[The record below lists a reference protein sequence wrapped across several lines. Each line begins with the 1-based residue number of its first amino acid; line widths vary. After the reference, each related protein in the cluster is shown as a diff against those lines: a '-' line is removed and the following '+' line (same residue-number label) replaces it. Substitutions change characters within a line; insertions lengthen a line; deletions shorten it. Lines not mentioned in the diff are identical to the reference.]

1 MKNISNKIK
10 ELYSSEGKESKKKIE
25 NLVILLI
32 ILIITCIA
40 VNKIWT
46 GDKKEDETQRNQ
58 NITTGKQLATQE
70 NNPNSKK
77 TTDLQTNLESIL
89 SNIEGVGRVSVLL
102 TYSESSELVPLYDE
116 TKSETTTEEADTSG
130 GKRTTTDTN
139 TQKSAIMQENSN
151 GEKSIITQKTVSP
164 KIEGAII
171 TAEGGDNANVKTQ
184 IVQAIEAATGLAT
197 HKIQV
202 FKLKV

>member
-1 MKNISNKIK
+1 MKKIPNKIK
-10 ELYSSEGKESKKKIE
+10 ELYSAEGKESKKKME
-25 NLVILLI
+25 NMVILLI

-40 VNKIWT
+40 VNKIWN
-46 GDKKEDETQRNQ
+46 GDKKEDETQTRQ
-58 NITTGKQLATQE
+58 NTTTGKQLATQE
-70 NNPNSKK
+70 NNSNSEN
-77 TTDLQTNLESIL
+77 TTDLQSNLERIL
-89 SNIEGVGRVSVLL
+89 SNIDGVGKVSVLL

-139 TQKSAIMQENSN
+139 TQKSAIMQENSS

-164 KIEGAII
+164 KMEGAII
-171 TAEGGDNANVKTQ
+171 TAEGGENANVKTQ
-184 IVQAIEAATGLAT
+184 IIQAVEAATGLAT

>member
-1 MKNISNKIK
+1 MKKIPSKIK
-10 ELYSSEGKESKKKIE
+10 ELYSAEGKESKKKME
-25 NLVILLI
+25 NMVILLI

-40 VNKIWT
+40 VNKIWN
-46 GDKKEDETQRNQ
+46 GDKKEDETQTRQ
-58 NITTGKQLATQE
+58 NTTTGKQLATQE
-70 NNPNSKK
+70 NNSNSEN
-77 TTDLQTNLESIL
+77 TTDLQSNLERIL
-89 SNIEGVGRVSVLL
+89 SNIDGVGEVSVLL

-139 TQKSAIMQENSN
+139 TQRSAIMQENSS

-171 TAEGGDNANVKTQ
+171 TAEGGENANVKTQ
-184 IVQAIEAATGLAT
+184 IIQAVEAATGLAT

>member
-1 MKNISNKIK
+1 MKNITNKIK
-10 ELYSSEGKESKKKIE
+10 ELYSAEGKESKKKME

-40 VNKIWT
+40 VNKIWNE
-46 GDKKEDETQRNQ
+46 DKKEDETQTRQ
-58 NITTGKQLATQE
+58 NTTTGKQLATQE
-70 NNPNSKK
+70 NNSNSEN
-77 TTDLQTNLESIL
+77 TTDLQSNLERIL
-89 SNIEGVGRVSVLL
+89 SNIDGVGKVSVLL

-139 TQKSAIMQENSN
+139 TQKSAIMQENSS

-171 TAEGGDNANVKTQ
+171 TAEGGENANVKTQ
-184 IVQAIEAATGLAT
+184 IIQAVEAATGLAT

>member
-1 MKNISNKIK
+1 MKKIPSKIK
-10 ELYSSEGKESKKKIE
+10 ELYSAEGKESKKKME
-25 NLVILLI
+25 NMVILLI

-40 VNKIWT
+40 VNKIWN
-46 GDKKEDETQRNQ
+46 GDKKEDETQTRQ
-58 NITTGKQLATQE
+58 NTTTGKQLATQE
-70 NNPNSKK
+70 NNSNSEN
-77 TTDLQTNLESIL
+77 TTDLQSDLERIL
-89 SNIEGVGRVSVLL
+89 SNIDGVGKVSVLL

-139 TQKSAIMQENSN
+139 TQKSAIMQENSS

-171 TAEGGDNANVKTQ
+171 TAEGGENANVKTQ
-184 IVQAIEAATGLAT
+184 IIQAVEAATGLAT

>member
-1 MKNISNKIK
+1 MKNITNKIK
-10 ELYSSEGKESKKKIE
+10 ELYSAEGKESKKKME

-40 VNKIWT
+40 VNKIWN
-46 GDKKEDETQRNQ
+46 GDKKEDETQTRQ

-70 NNPNSKK
+70 NNSNSEN
-77 TTDLQTNLESIL
+77 TTDLQSNLERIL
-89 SNIEGVGRVSVLL
+89 SNIDGVGKVSVLL

-139 TQKSAIMQENSN
+139 TQKSAIMQENSS

-171 TAEGGDNANVKTQ
+171 TAEGGENANVKTQ
-184 IVQAIEAATGLAT
+184 IIQAVEAATGLAT

>member
-1 MKNISNKIK
+1 MKKIPNKIK
-10 ELYSSEGKESKKKIE
+10 ELYSAEGKESKKKLE
-25 NLVILLI
+25 NMVILLI

-40 VNKIWT
+40 VNRIWN
-46 GDKKEDETQRNQ
+46 GDKKEDETQTRQ
-58 NITTGKQLATQE
+58 NTTTGKQLATQE
-70 NNPNSKK
+70 NNSNSEN
-77 TTDLQTNLESIL
+77 TTDLQSNLERIL
-89 SNIEGVGRVSVLL
+89 SNIDGVGKVSVLL

-139 TQKSAIMQENSN
+139 TQKSAIMQENSS

-171 TAEGGDNANVKTQ
+171 TAEGGENANVKTQ
-184 IVQAIEAATGLAT
+184 IIQAVEAATGLAT

>member
-1 MKNISNKIK
+1 MKNITNKIK
-10 ELYSSEGKESKKKIE
+10 ELYSAEGKESKKKME

-40 VNKIWT
+40 VNKIWN
-46 GDKKEDETQRNQ
+46 GDKKEDETQTRQ
-58 NITTGKQLATQE
+58 NTTTGKQLATQE
-70 NNPNSKK
+70 NNSNSEN
-77 TTDLQTNLESIL
+77 TTDLQSNLERIL
-89 SNIEGVGRVSVLL
+89 SNIDGVGKVSVLL

-139 TQKSAIMQENSN
+139 TQKSAIMQENSS

-171 TAEGGDNANVKTQ
+171 TAEGGENANVKTQ
-184 IVQAIEAATGLAT
+184 IIQAVEAATGLAT

>member
-1 MKNISNKIK
+1 MKKIPSKIK
-10 ELYSSEGKESKKKIE
+10 ELYSAEGKESKKKME
-25 NLVILLI
+25 NMVILLI

-40 VNKIWT
+40 VNKIWN
-46 GDKKEDETQRNQ
+46 GDKKEDETQTRQ
-58 NITTGKQLATQE
+58 NTTTGKQLATQE
-70 NNPNSKK
+70 NNSNSEN
-77 TTDLQTNLESIL
+77 TTDLQSNLERIL
-89 SNIEGVGRVSVLL
+89 SNIDGVGKVSVLL

-139 TQKSAIMQENSN
+139 TQKSAIMQENSS

-171 TAEGGDNANVKTQ
+171 TAEGGENANVKTQ
-184 IVQAIEAATGLAT
+184 IIQAVEAATGLAT

>member
-10 ELYSSEGKESKKKIE
+10 ELYSAEGKESKKKME
-25 NLVILLI
+25 NMVILLI

-40 VNKIWT
+40 VNKIWN
-46 GDKKEDETQRNQ
+46 GDKKEDEIQTRQ
-58 NITTGKQLATQE
+58 NTTTGKQLATQE
-70 NNPNSKK
+70 NNSNSEN
-77 TTDLQTNLESIL
+77 TTDLQSNLERIL
-89 SNIEGVGRVSVLL
+89 SNIDGVGKVSVLL

-139 TQKSAIMQENSN
+139 TQKSAIMQENSS

-171 TAEGGDNANVKTQ
+171 TAEGGENANVKTQ
-184 IVQAIEAATGLAT
+184 IIQAVEAATGLAT

>member
-1 MKNISNKIK
+1 MKKIPNKIK
-10 ELYSSEGKESKKKIE
+10 ELYSAEGKESKKKME
-25 NLVILLI
+25 NMVILLI

-40 VNKIWT
+40 VNKIWN
-46 GDKKEDETQRNQ
+46 GDKKEDETQTRQ
-58 NITTGKQLATQE
+58 NTTTGKQLATQE
-70 NNPNSKK
+70 NNSNSEN
-77 TTDLQTNLESIL
+77 TTDLQSNLERIL
-89 SNIEGVGRVSVLL
+89 SNIDGVGKVSVLL

-139 TQKSAIMQENSN
+139 TQKSAIMQENSS

-171 TAEGGDNANVKTQ
+171 TAEGGENANVKTQ
-184 IVQAIEAATGLAT
+184 IIQAVEAATGLAT

-202 FKLKV
+202 FELKV

>member
-1 MKNISNKIK
+1 MKKIPNKIK
-10 ELYSSEGKESKKKIE
+10 ELYSAEGKESKKKME
-25 NLVILLI
+25 NMVILLI

-40 VNKIWT
+40 VNKIWN
-46 GDKKEDETQRNQ
+46 GDKKEDETQTTQ
-58 NITTGKQLATQE
+58 NTTTGKQLATQE
-70 NNPNSKK
+70 NNSNSEN
-77 TTDLQTNLESIL
+77 TTDLQSNLERIL
-89 SNIEGVGRVSVLL
+89 SNIDGVGKVSVLL

-139 TQKSAIMQENSN
+139 TQKSAIMQENSS

-171 TAEGGDNANVKTQ
+171 TAEGGENANVKTQ
-184 IVQAIEAATGLAT
+184 IIQAVEAATGLAT

>member
-1 MKNISNKIK
+1 MKNIPNKIK
-10 ELYSSEGKESKKKIE
+10 ELYSAEGKESKKKME
-25 NLVILLI
+25 NMVILLI

-40 VNKIWT
+40 VNKIWN
-46 GDKKEDETQRNQ
+46 GDKKEDEKQTRQ

-70 NNPNSKK
+70 NNSNSEN
-77 TTDLQTNLESIL
+77 TTDLQSNLERIL
-89 SNIEGVGRVSVLL
+89 SNIDGVGKVSVLL

-139 TQKSAIMQENSN
+139 TQKSAIMQENSS

-171 TAEGGDNANVKTQ
+171 TAEGGENANVKTQ
-184 IVQAIEAATGLAT
+184 IIQAVEAATGLAT

>member
-1 MKNISNKIK
+1 MKKIPNKIK
-10 ELYSSEGKESKKKIE
+10 ELYSAEGKESKKKME
-25 NLVILLI
+25 NMVILLI

-40 VNKIWT
+40 VNKIWN
-46 GDKKEDETQRNQ
+46 GDKIEDETQTRQ
-58 NITTGKQLATQE
+58 NITTGKHLATQE
-70 NNPNSKK
+70 NNSNSEN
-77 TTDLQTNLESIL
+77 TTDLQSNLERIL
-89 SNIEGVGRVSVLL
+89 SNIDGVGKVSVLL

-139 TQKSAIMQENSN
+139 TQKSAIMQENSS

-171 TAEGGDNANVKTQ
+171 TAEGGENANVKTQ
-184 IVQAIEAATGLAT
+184 IIQAVEAATGLAT

>member
-1 MKNISNKIK
+1 MKIIPNKIK
-10 ELYSSEGKESKKKIE
+10 ELYSAEGKESKKKME
-25 NLVILLI
+25 NMVILLI

-40 VNKIWT
+40 VNKIWN
-46 GDKKEDETQRNQ
+46 GDKKEDEIQTRQ
-58 NITTGKQLATQE
+58 NTTTGKQLATQE
-70 NNPNSKK
+70 NNSNSEN
-77 TTDLQTNLESIL
+77 TTDLQSNLERIL
-89 SNIEGVGRVSVLL
+89 SNIDGVGKVSVLL

-139 TQKSAIMQENSN
+139 TQKSAIMQENSS

-171 TAEGGDNANVKTQ
+171 TAEGGENANVKTQ
-184 IVQAIEAATGLAT
+184 IIQAVEAATGLAT

>member
-1 MKNISNKIK
+1 MKKIPNKIK
-10 ELYSSEGKESKKKIE
+10 ELYSAEGKESKKKME
-25 NLVILLI
+25 NMVILLI

-40 VNKIWT
+40 VNNIWN
-46 GDKKEDETQRNQ
+46 GDKKEDETQTRQ
-58 NITTGKQLATQE
+58 NTTTGKQLATQE
-70 NNPNSKK
+70 NNSNSEN
-77 TTDLQTNLESIL
+77 TTDLQSNLERIL
-89 SNIEGVGRVSVLL
+89 SNIDGVGKVSVLL

-139 TQKSAIMQENSN
+139 TQKSAIMQENSS

-171 TAEGGDNANVKTQ
+171 TAEGGENANVKTQ
-184 IVQAIEAATGLAT
+184 IIQAVEAATGLAT

>member
-1 MKNISNKIK
+1 MKNIPNKIK
-10 ELYSSEGKESKKKIE
+10 ELYSVEGKESKKKME
-25 NLVILLI
+25 NMVILLI

-40 VNKIWT
+40 VNKIWN
-46 GDKKEDETQRNQ
+46 GDKKEDETQTRQ
-58 NITTGKQLATQE
+58 NTTTGKQLATQE
-70 NNPNSKK
+70 NNSNSEN
-77 TTDLQTNLESIL
+77 TTDLQSNLERIL
-89 SNIEGVGRVSVLL
+89 SNIDGVGKVSVLL

-139 TQKSAIMQENSN
+139 TQKSAIMQENSS
-151 GEKSIITQKTVSP
+151 GEKSIITQKNVSP

-171 TAEGGDNANVKTQ
+171 TAEGGENANVKTQ
-184 IVQAIEAATGLAT
+184 IIQAVEAATGLAT

>member
-1 MKNISNKIK
+1 MKKIPNKIK
-10 ELYSSEGKESKKKIE
+10 ELYSAEGKESKKKME
-25 NLVILLI
+25 NMVILLI

-40 VNKIWT
+40 VNKIWN
-46 GDKKEDETQRNQ
+46 GDKKEDETQTRQ
-58 NITTGKQLATQE
+58 NTTTGKQLATQE
-70 NNPNSKK
+70 NNSNSEN
-77 TTDLQTNLESIL
+77 TTDLQSNLERIL
-89 SNIEGVGRVSVLL
+89 SNIDGVGKVSVLL

-139 TQKSAIMQENSN
+139 TQKSAIMQENSS

-171 TAEGGDNANVKTQ
+171 TAEGGENANVKTQ
-184 IVQAIEAATGLAT
+184 IIQAVEAATGLAT

>member
-1 MKNISNKIK
+1 MKNIPNKIK
-10 ELYSSEGKESKKKIE
+10 ELYSAEGKESKKKME
-25 NLVILLI
+25 NMIILLI

-40 VNKIWT
+40 VNKIWN
-46 GDKKEDETQRNQ
+46 GDKKEDETQTRQ
-58 NITTGKQLATQE
+58 NTTTGKQLATQE
-70 NNPNSKK
+70 NNSNSEN
-77 TTDLQTNLESIL
+77 TTDLQSNLERIL
-89 SNIEGVGRVSVLL
+89 SNIDGVGKVSVLL

-139 TQKSAIMQENSN
+139 TQKSAIMQENSS

-171 TAEGGDNANVKTQ
+171 TAEGGENANVKTQ
-184 IVQAIEAATGLAT
+184 IIQAVEAATGLAT

>member
-10 ELYSSEGKESKKKIE
+10 ELYSAEGKESKKKME
-25 NLVILLI
+25 NMVILLI

-40 VNKIWT
+40 VNKIWN
-46 GDKKEDETQRNQ
+46 GDKKEDETQTRQ

-70 NNPNSKK
+70 NNSNSEN
-77 TTDLQTNLESIL
+77 TTDLQSNLERIL
-89 SNIEGVGRVSVLL
+89 SNIDGVGKVSVLL

-139 TQKSAIMQENSN
+139 TQKSAIMQENSS

-171 TAEGGDNANVKTQ
+171 TAEGGENANVKTQ
-184 IVQAIEAATGLAT
+184 IIQAVEAATGLAT

>member
-1 MKNISNKIK
+1 MKKIPNKIK
-10 ELYSSEGKESKKKIE
+10 ELYSAEGKESKKKME
-25 NLVILLI
+25 NMVILLI

-40 VNKIWT
+40 VNKIWN
-46 GDKKEDETQRNQ
+46 GDKKEDETQTRQ
-58 NITTGKQLATQE
+58 NTTTGKQLATQE
-70 NNPNSKK
+70 NNSNSEN
-77 TTDLQTNLESIL
+77 TTDLQSNLERIL
-89 SNIEGVGRVSVLL
+89 SNIDGVGKVSVLL

-139 TQKSAIMQENSN
+139 TQKSAIMQENSS

-171 TAEGGDNANVKTQ
+171 TAEGGENANLKTQ
-184 IVQAIEAATGLAT
+184 IIQAVEAATGLAT

>member
-1 MKNISNKIK
+1 MKNIPNKIK
-10 ELYSSEGKESKKKIE
+10 ELYSVEGKESKKKME
-25 NLVILLI
+25 NMVILLI

-40 VNKIWT
+40 VNKIWN
-46 GDKKEDETQRNQ
+46 GDKKEDETQTRQ
-58 NITTGKQLATQE
+58 NTTTGKQLATQE
-70 NNPNSKK
+70 NNSNSEN
-77 TTDLQTNLESIL
+77 TTDLQSNLERIL
-89 SNIEGVGRVSVLL
+89 SNIDGVGKVSVLL

-139 TQKSAIMQENSN
+139 TQKSAIMQENSS

-171 TAEGGDNANVKTQ
+171 TAEGGENANVKTQ
-184 IVQAIEAATGLAT
+184 IIQAVEAATGLAT

>member
-1 MKNISNKIK
+1 MKNIPNKIK
-10 ELYSSEGKESKKKIE
+10 ELYSAEGKESKKKME
-25 NLVILLI
+25 NMVILLI

-40 VNKIWT
+40 VNKIWN
-46 GDKKEDETQRNQ
+46 GDKKEDETQTRQ
-58 NITTGKQLATQE
+58 NTTTGKQLATQE
-70 NNPNSKK
+70 NNSNSEN
-77 TTDLQTNLESIL
+77 TTDLQSNLERIL
-89 SNIEGVGRVSVLL
+89 SNIDGVGKVSVLL

-139 TQKSAIMQENSN
+139 TQKSAIMQENSS

-184 IVQAIEAATGLAT
+184 IIQAVEAATGLAT

>member
-1 MKNISNKIK
+1 MKKIPSKIK
-10 ELYSSEGKESKKKIE
+10 ELYSAEGKESKKKME
-25 NLVILLI
+25 NMVILLI

-40 VNKIWT
+40 VNKIWN
-46 GDKKEDETQRNQ
+46 GDKKEDETQTRQ
-58 NITTGKQLATQE
+58 NTTTGKQLATQE
-70 NNPNSKK
+70 NNSNSEN
-77 TTDLQTNLESIL
+77 TTDLQSNLERIL
-89 SNIEGVGRVSVLL
+89 SNIDGVGKVSVLL

-116 TKSETTTEEADTSG
+116 TKSETTIEEADTSG

-139 TQKSAIMQENSN
+139 TQKSAIMQENSS

-171 TAEGGDNANVKTQ
+171 TAEGGENANVKTQ
-184 IVQAIEAATGLAT
+184 IIQAVEAATGLAT

>member
-1 MKNISNKIK
+1 MKKIPNKIK
-10 ELYSSEGKESKKKIE
+10 ELYSAEGKESKKKIE
-25 NLVILLI
+25 NMVILLI

-40 VNKIWT
+40 VNNIWN
-46 GDKKEDETQRNQ
+46 GDKKEDETQTRQ
-58 NITTGKQLATQE
+58 NTTTGKQLATQE
-70 NNPNSKK
+70 NNSNSEN
-77 TTDLQTNLESIL
+77 TTDLQSNLERIL
-89 SNIEGVGRVSVLL
+89 SNIDGVGKVSVLL

-139 TQKSAIMQENSN
+139 TQKSAIMQENSS

-171 TAEGGDNANVKTQ
+171 TAEGGENANVKTQ
-184 IVQAIEAATGLAT
+184 IIQAVEAATGLAT

>member
-1 MKNISNKIK
+1 MKNIPNKIK
-10 ELYSSEGKESKKKIE
+10 ELYSAEGKESKKKME
-25 NLVILLI
+25 NMVILLI

-40 VNKIWT
+40 VNKIWN
-46 GDKKEDETQRNQ
+46 GDKKEDEKQTRQ

-70 NNPNSKK
+70 NNSNSEN
-77 TTDLQTNLESIL
+77 TTDLQSNLERIL
-89 SNIEGVGRVSVLL
+89 SNIDGVGKVSVLL

-139 TQKSAIMQENSN
+139 TQKSAIMQENSS
-151 GEKSIITQKTVSP
+151 GEKSIITQKNVSP

-171 TAEGGDNANVKTQ
+171 TAEGGENANVKTQ
-184 IVQAIEAATGLAT
+184 IIQAVEAATGLAT

>member
-1 MKNISNKIK
+1 MKNIPNKIK
-10 ELYSSEGKESKKKIE
+10 ELYSVEGKESKKKME
-25 NLVILLI
+25 NMVILLI

-40 VNKIWT
+40 VNKIWN
-46 GDKKEDETQRNQ
+46 GDKKEDETQTRQ

-70 NNPNSKK
+70 NNSNSEN
-77 TTDLQTNLESIL
+77 TTDLQSNLERIL
-89 SNIEGVGRVSVLL
+89 SNIDGVGKVSVLL

-139 TQKSAIMQENSN
+139 TQKSAIMQENSS

-171 TAEGGDNANVKTQ
+171 TAEGGENANVKTQ
-184 IVQAIEAATGLAT
+184 IIQAVEAATGLAT

>member
-1 MKNISNKIK
+1 MKKIPNKIK
-10 ELYSSEGKESKKKIE
+10 ELYSAEGKESKKKME
-25 NLVILLI
+25 NMVILLI

-40 VNKIWT
+40 VNKIWN
-46 GDKKEDETQRNQ
+46 GDKKEDETQTRQ
-58 NITTGKQLATQE
+58 NTTTGKQLAIQE
-70 NNPNSKK
+70 NNSNSEN
-77 TTDLQTNLESIL
+77 TTDLQSNLERIL
-89 SNIEGVGRVSVLL
+89 SNIDGVGKVSVLL

-139 TQKSAIMQENSN
+139 TQKSAIMQENSS

-171 TAEGGDNANVKTQ
+171 TAEGGENANVKTQ
-184 IVQAIEAATGLAT
+184 IIQAVEAATGLAT

>member
-10 ELYSSEGKESKKKIE
+10 ELYSAEGKESKKKME
-25 NLVILLI
+25 NMVILLI

-40 VNKIWT
+40 VNKIWN
-46 GDKKEDETQRNQ
+46 GDKKEDEIKTRQ
-58 NITTGKQLATQE
+58 NTTTGKQLAIQE
-70 NNPNSKK
+70 NNSNSDN
-77 TTDLQTNLESIL
+77 TTDLQSNLERIL
-89 SNIEGVGRVSVLL
+89 SNIDGVGKVSVLL

-139 TQKSAIMQENSN
+139 TQKSAIMQENSS

-171 TAEGGDNANVKTQ
+171 TAEGGENANVKTQ
-184 IVQAIEAATGLAT
+184 IIQAVEAATGLAT

>member
-1 MKNISNKIK
+1 MKKIPNKIK
-10 ELYSSEGKESKKKIE
+10 ELYSAEGKESKKKIE
-25 NLVILLI
+25 NMVILLI

-40 VNKIWT
+40 VNKIWN
-46 GDKKEDETQRNQ
+46 GDKKEDETQTRQ
-58 NITTGKQLATQE
+58 NTTTGKQLATQE
-70 NNPNSKK
+70 NNSNSEN
-77 TTDLQTNLESIL
+77 TTDLQSNLERIL
-89 SNIEGVGRVSVLL
+89 SNIDGVGKVSVLL

-139 TQKSAIMQENSN
+139 TQKSAIMQENSS
-151 GEKSIITQKTVSP
+151 GEKSIITQKTISP

-171 TAEGGDNANVKTQ
+171 TAEGGENANVKTQ
-184 IVQAIEAATGLAT
+184 IIQAVEAATGLAT

>member
-1 MKNISNKIK
+1 MKKIPNKIK
-10 ELYSSEGKESKKKIE
+10 ELYSAEGKESKKKME
-25 NLVILLI
+25 NMVILLI

-40 VNKIWT
+40 VNKIWN
-46 GDKKEDETQRNQ
+46 GDKKEDETQTRQ
-58 NITTGKQLATQE
+58 NTTTGKQLATQE
-70 NNPNSKK
+70 NNSNSEN
-77 TTDLQTNLESIL
+77 TTDLQSDLERIL
-89 SNIEGVGRVSVLL
+89 SNIDGVGKVSVLL

-139 TQKSAIMQENSN
+139 TQKSAIMQENSS

-171 TAEGGDNANVKTQ
+171 TAEGGENANVKTQ
-184 IVQAIEAATGLAT
+184 IIQAVEAATGLAT

>member
-1 MKNISNKIK
+1 MKKIPSKIK
-10 ELYSSEGKESKKKIE
+10 ELYSAEGKESKKKME
-25 NLVILLI
+25 NMVILLI

-40 VNKIWT
+40 VNKIWN
-46 GDKKEDETQRNQ
+46 GDKKEDETQTRQ
-58 NITTGKQLATQE
+58 NTTTGKQLANSE
-70 NNPNSKK
+70 N
-77 TTDLQTNLESIL
+77 TTDLQSNLERIL
-89 SNIEGVGRVSVLL
+89 SNIDGVGKVSVLL

-139 TQKSAIMQENSN
+139 TQKSAIMQENSS

-171 TAEGGDNANVKTQ
+171 TAEGGENANVKTQ
-184 IVQAIEAATGLAT
+184 IIQAVEAATGLAT

>member
-1 MKNISNKIK
+1 MKNIPNKIK
-10 ELYSSEGKESKKKIE
+10 ELYSAEGKESKKKME
-25 NLVILLI
+25 NMVILLI

-40 VNKIWT
+40 VDKIWN
-46 GDKKEDETQRNQ
+46 GDKKEDETQTRQ
-58 NITTGKQLATQE
+58 NTTTGKQLATQE
-70 NNPNSKK
+70 NNSNSEN
-77 TTDLQTNLESIL
+77 TTDLQSNLERIL
-89 SNIEGVGRVSVLL
+89 SNIDGVGKVSVLL

-139 TQKSAIMQENSN
+139 TQKSAIMQENSS

-171 TAEGGDNANVKTQ
+171 TAEGGENANVKTQ
-184 IVQAIEAATGLAT
+184 IIQAVEAATGLAT

>member
-1 MKNISNKIK
+1 MKKIPNKIK
-10 ELYSSEGKESKKKIE
+10 ELYSAEGKESKKKIE
-25 NLVILLI
+25 NMVILLI

-40 VNKIWT
+40 VNKIWN
-46 GDKKEDETQRNQ
+46 GDKKEDETQTRQ
-58 NITTGKQLATQE
+58 NTTTGKQLATQE
-70 NNPNSKK
+70 NNSNSEN
-77 TTDLQTNLESIL
+77 TTDLQSNLERIL
-89 SNIEGVGRVSVLL
+89 SNIDGVGKVSVLL

-139 TQKSAIMQENSN
+139 TQKSAIMQENSS

-171 TAEGGDNANVKTQ
+171 TAEGGENANVKTQ
-184 IVQAIEAATGLAT
+184 IIQAVEAATGLAT